1 MCLDTKKRVALQLL
15 HFGLHRMPV
24 AKIRD
29 YEEIPLSFFFLYLKY
44 HFCSIKMRKNATN
57 LDYSQK
63 KCTFAAKIIPF
74 IIMQEEKIP
83 LIDCPIDYI
92 FGEASGKVLNEY
104 GRFPCQIQCAVY
116 AFMKKG
122 TACATLNITQYKFQE
137 NDLIYVKPGSFFFVQ
152 ECSEDAQLS
161 YIVFSS
167 SFVEKNAYGMRRL
180 SFPSQGCQ
188 PIVKL
193 NNEQADIIVQ
203 FSTLLETAVNS
214 TPPMISS
221 DRMVHIFNL
230 IQQTYFELD
239 ASSASKS
246 HPIPDRKAEIYQEYS
261 DLVLQH
267 YREWHHVAMYAEAM
281 HITVPHLCSTIKAA
295 SGHTAGDIIVD
306 AILMDA
312 KAQLKVTSMP
322 IKEIALRLGF
332 ENVAFFNRFFKSH
345 VGVTPR
351 AYRNE

>member
-1 MCLDTKKRVALQLL
+1 
-15 HFGLHRMPV
+15 
-24 AKIRD
+24 
-29 YEEIPLSFFFLYLKY
+29 
-44 HFCSIKMRKNATN
+44 
-57 LDYSQK
+57 
-63 KCTFAAKIIPF
+63 
-74 IIMQEEKIP
+74 MQDEKIP

-122 TACATLNITQYKFQE
+122 SARATLNITQYQFQE

-167 SFVEKNAYGMRRL
+167 SFVEKNSYGMRRL
-180 SFPSQGCQ
+180 SFPSQSYQ
-188 PIVKL
+188 PIVQV
-193 NNEQADIIVQ
+193 NGEQTEIIIQ
-203 FSTLLETAVNS
+203 FSELLEKAINS
-214 TPPMISS
+214 TPVMLSA

-230 IQQTYFELD
+230 IQQTYFEMC
-239 ASSASKS
+239 ATIEAAI
-246 HPIPDRKAEIYQEYS
+246 HQTQDRKTEIYKEYTN
-261 DLVLQH
+261 LVLQH
-267 YREWHHVAMYAEAM
+267 YHEWHHVAAYADAM

-322 IKEIALRLGF
+322 IKEIAIRLGF